1 MDLVREVQIHELFR
15 KFQDKYGG
23 LCTIWLGGEPNIV
36 IGEWELM
43 HEALVTKRADFIG
56 RKQNLLAR
64 ILADERTNLMCMDY
78 SPAWEVLRKVAHSAL
93 RTFMANKNLPMII
106 SENVDNAV
114 NKMIKI
120 KGPLDPEEYIRLSVS
135 NIIAT
140 SAFGKRFDPDDL
152 DFKNLK
158 EAPELIFQEAKNG
171 LPADLFPALRVF
183 FLHGEMRLRHGYQKF
198 LKVLYKEYN
207 SHVQSYK
214 EGTIRDFTDSILAA
228 REEAKR
234 EGKLSSHY
242 LTDDALSHIVVT
254 LFGGGYKLPK
264 RTSMLF
270 NLTAPHL
277 NEEYWPNPRVFKP
290 ERFLDADGN
299 LTKARLVGFVPFG
312 LGRRQCPGE
321 KLSYCDIFL
330 ILSRLLQRCH
340 VTLLKER
347 ENDLQPQPFGCI
359 SIPRNYEIL
368 VIER

>member
-1 MDLVREVQIHELFR
+1 
-15 KFQDKYGG
+15 
-23 LCTIWLGGEPNIV
+23 
-36 IGEWELM
+36 
-43 HEALVTKRADFIG
+43 
-56 RKQNLLAR
+56 
-64 ILADERTNLMCMDY
+64 
-78 SPAWEVLRKVAHSAL
+78 
-93 RTFMANKNLPMII
+93 MANKNLPMII

-140 SAFGKRFDPDDL
+140 SAFGKRPLNHRLTRATFRRFDPDDL

-254 LFGGGYKLPK
+254 LFGVLPISLTMDYTGGHRSWNGSSRKVQVP
-264 RTSMLF
+264 RSAGPT
-270 NLTAPHL
+270 LTGYL
-277 NEEYWPNPRVFKP
+277 KNPRF
-290 ERFLDADGN
+290 
-299 LTKARLVGFVPFG
+299 
-312 LGRRQCPGE
+312 
-321 KLSYCDIFL
+321 
-330 ILSRLLQRCH
+330 
-340 VTLLKER
+340 
-347 ENDLQPQPFGCI
+347 
-359 SIPRNYEIL
+359 SIPPH
-368 VIER
+368 